1 MDSDNEAYEN
11 APPTKRFKYQ
21 SYSKSLKDV
30 HLPSALE
37 QSKKDHDFEDS
48 ESHFRDALSHW
59 RQLNLSPSFITFAN
73 KASSLSASLPLL
85 LHNWREV
92 VELWISALKSS
103 DDEGFKAL
111 LDLLQKLTIDLRS
124 TLSPV
129 YTDILHELVA
139 LLPRSISAEALTIL
153 LSTFSLIF
161 KHLLVSSADPELLE
175 QTWTAVRSILP
186 KCLPEIQRAMA
197 EVLGALLRRLKAA
210 AREKITALV
219 AADVT
224 GIDDAAAWLFVCA
237 FKSVSQTLHTATQ
250 SILKPLL
257 VFHLSCEIA
266 EPTYT
271 LLRRI
276 LTALI
281 HHVRNSEKFSPVGD
295 LLVSTFMDFMS
306 EVHADNSEGR
316 RRVLE
321 ILSVSCSV
329 RQGSRHTEKHLSQLL
344 TAANSIP
351 ITEEVRLSLLKL
363 SAAVLT
369 AGDMALSMGLGRR
382 FLERSWDH
390 PVFAME
396 LHGTLADLGWG
407 GWKMIALPTL
417 LKKTPILLEKEP
429 VRTLRLLASVHKE
442 KRLGEV
448 DLVWKQRVEQ
458 WVKIRLQNWVL
469 SRESALE
476 LQFILI
482 LSGHFSA
489 EVTPLIISIVNSL
502 CNADPE
508 PDTRDDS
515 FPSPSWVLG
524 ICLPYLSKRPQVELT
539 GRFEPKAWIQKC
551 VVKWYWSPSVI
562 SGLVSLANQSDGDA
576 ADFEELYLF
585 LQKSILSHDSQLR
598 LNALRLLASPAIKVP
613 GPELEVVKRCI
624 QSEEVSLDVQ
634 GVRERVLRMGRVGQI
649 VTDGNRGADLC
660 VRWLVA
666 QLKVNLRL
674 LWSPA
679 AGAIA
684 SLTQQFGDDV
694 WSILFGEVQ
703 EVSLPDYWD
712 NTTASNDDAP
722 AGGDDIWEE
731 ERSWRDP
738 SAHKFRL
745 SVYQWSISSP
755 IPSKSSQVSSV
766 RENIDIRSYET
777 QLVTTLG
784 QCSSLAEKH
793 NHDLISYFLSILD
806 TDNKSKTPRQ
816 KLALW
821 LTLFSKFTNPKA
833 LYATNKLRDLYFSL
847 LSHPDRSLQ
856 SVALSCILTYKSRSL
871 SLYEDRLRLLLDNT
885 RWRDEL
891 TSLSLAEIEAHNRPE
906 IINVVIRL
914 LFGIMLEKRG
924 RSRGYDRRT
933 TILGVLDGCTEEEL
947 GLLVDL
953 MVKPFA
959 ADRHSHQ
966 VELFTVQS
974 TGQMLEKQQLGF
986 LTLLGDLL
994 KNLGPRLTSY
1004 WPALLGTT
1012 INIVSSAQTKLSYS
1026 GQTADNS
1033 DDEIG
1038 DEDEEAMDSLPVAK
1052 ATRAIRQLGIKRF
1065 SDFFQCPV
1073 SFSFEPYLQASFTS
1087 FISPRIP
1094 LLDKENTQSPSA
1106 LLELF
1111 FVWSKSVDHAMA
1123 LVRYNTQL
1131 LPQIYNCLIATNVKP
1146 AVVSRILDIIERL
1159 LALSVEEPAILE
1171 SILKPHLP
1179 LLLTNMSMLIER
1191 KKGSEDLLAERQITV
1206 LSQLAPYSTNADEAK
1221 MLLHLFTPSL
1231 RKSSKV
1237 VSEKVKTDLLTIVGH
1252 LIPLVPKLKD
1262 DSSTEYTKLYEAL
1275 SQMFQTL
1282 RSRNSRLSLVAAF
1295 QSLAAGSTTLPTLVG
1310 LLQSLNSY
1318 SPKRLGEP
1326 DFDRRLKAFTEL
1338 NDSVFT
1344 TLSSRDWAPF
1354 IHQSLYSIQDPDE
1367 LAIRN
1372 SAAHS
1377 MRRFI
1382 DRVAT
1387 RAPDFVA
1394 SFSRILFPGL
1404 KYSLRSKNELVRAEV
1419 LGVLAYTVTT
1429 CEDNATVQDMRM
1441 LLANGD
1447 EEANFFNNIQH
1458 VQIHRRSR
1466 ALRRLADQC
1475 DEHPPRSSTLAGILI
1490 PLVSHYLVPTSPANH
1505 HLVNDAITAVGRLV
1519 KHLAWGAYY
1528 ALIQSYMRL
1537 SKARDESEKT
1547 YVRTLVSLLDN
1558 FHFSIDE
1565 QVSSEGAEDNEANE
1579 DEQQDNLKPLTNTSR
1594 ISDAVNNRLLPELL
1608 KFIESRDSTTE
1619 DTTRIPISI
1628 GIVKV
1633 ALHLPPS
1640 LGEPQITRLLT
1651 VTCQI
1656 LRSKSQE
1663 TRDATRDAL
1672 ARISVTLG
1680 PKYLP
1685 VVIQELRGAL
1695 LRGPHL
1701 HILSYTTHA
1710 LLVHV
1715 TSPEHASVFHTLD
1728 DCVSGVAHVSAEV
1741 IFGESGKDV
1750 RSEDFKTKMRE
1761 VRGSSS
1767 KGLDSFSIL
1776 AKHVTPPYI
1785 SGLLSPLRSI
1795 MRETESVKVMQLVD
1809 EVIKRITTSLN
1820 VNTHLIPTELLLL
1833 SHTLITQNAQF
1844 LKEAPSRK
1852 KSKFKVKDDVVV
1864 QLKRQVMVENDHYS
1878 SNSYRFVVFGLE
1890 LFNTALRRNRFDF
1903 RDTGIISRLESMVV
1917 AIGNTLYSTSSPV
1930 LMSGV
1935 RCVAGLVKCP
1945 LKSMDKSLPVFIKQ
1959 ILDIVRL
1966 AGNTE
1971 SELVQVTLKSLAT
1984 IIRDGLAVD
1993 VKEKDL
1999 VFLLEVLSPDL
2010 EEPSRQ
2016 TTVFTMLR
2024 AIVSRKFV
2032 VPEIYDLMEKVS
2044 ETMVASQSPQVQ
2056 ELCRGVL
2063 LQFLLDY
2070 PQGKGRLRNQ
2080 MTFFAKNLS
2089 YVHES
2094 GRKSVMELLGAVIA
2108 KFQSVLVWE
2117 YADLLFVALVM
2128 VIANDDSAKCTEMA
2142 AQLIKSL
2149 LGRLDDERREV
2160 ILSHLHSWASQ
2171 ESQPRLTQVA
2181 SQVYG
2186 LFVDALQ
2193 AAALSHVPAILE
2205 DVNMSLQRSA
2215 QVLLLAEVDS
2225 DAMEVDLD
2233 WQTPYHSLVV
2243 ISKVIRIFPDLTS
2256 EPDTA
2261 SWQDIVTL
2269 LLFPHSW
2276 VRTASCRLL
2285 GSLFATSPVHAPVDS
2300 DAFSVFS
2307 KSGMIDISKKLC
2319 LQLKSQHLD
2328 EPLSL
2333 QLVKNLFYIGKC
2345 FALSSPV
2352 HEETEE
2358 DESAVNLD
2366 GAGDPEDPEETPKQD
2381 NPLPWLFSKLSY
2393 QVRSAHITR
2402 RNRHNQSN
2410 WHHQPLS
2417 VLRWFAAMASFLEP
2431 KRLEMFLVHILSPV
2445 YRIIEDDTIRDQ
2457 QMDEL
2462 KTLATELQDLV
2473 QSRVGPAAFSTIYN
2487 QIRQGVLGVRRER
2500 KAVRALQVA
2509 TNPEMAYKQKLQKNI
2524 MKKDSRKRK
2533 GDMFSD
2539 RKGSIKRH
2547 RS

>member
-1 MDSDNEAYEN
+1 MDSDNEAYEK
-11 APPTKRFKYQ
+11 AQPAKRFKYQ

-37 QSKKDHDFEDS
+37 QSKRDYDFEDS

-85 LHNWREV
+85 LHNWHEV

-161 KHLLVSSADPELLE
+161 KHLLVSSMDLGLLE

-197 EVLGALLRRLKAA
+197 EVLGALLRRLGVV
-210 AREKITALV
+210 ARGKMAALV

-237 FKSVSQTLHTATQ
+237 CKSVSQTLHTATQ

-257 VFHLSCEIA
+257 VFHLSCKIA

-281 HHVRNSEKFSPVGD
+281 HHVRNSEKFSPIGD
-295 LLVSTFMDFMS
+295 LLISIFMDFMS
-306 EVHADNSEGR
+306 EAYADNTEGR

-321 ILSVSCSV
+321 ILSISCSV
-329 RQGSRHTEKHLSQLL
+329 RQGSRHTDKHLSQLL

-369 AGDMALSMGLGRR
+369 AGDMALSMGLGHR
-382 FLERSWDH
+382 FLERSWDY

-417 LKKTPILLEKEP
+417 LKKTHILLEKEP
-429 VRTLRLLASVHKE
+429 VRTLRLLASVHKG

-458 WVKIRLQNWVL
+458 WVKNRLQHWVM

-476 LQFILI
+476 LQLILI
-482 LSGHFSA
+482 LSGYLSA
-489 EVTPLIISIVNSL
+489 EVTPLIVSIVDSL

-508 PDTRDDS
+508 PDTRNDS

-524 ICLPYLSKRPQVELT
+524 LCLPYLSKRPQEELT
-539 GRFEPKAWIQKC
+539 GRFQLKAWIQKC
-551 VVKWYWSPSVI
+551 VIKWYWSPSVI
-562 SGLVSLANQSDGDA
+562 SGLVSLENQSGGDT
-576 ADFEELYLF
+576 ADYEELYLY

-598 LNALRLLASPAIKVP
+598 LNALRLLVSPAIKVP
-613 GPELEVVKRCI
+613 GPVLEVVKRCLR
-624 QSEEVSLDVQ
+624 SEEVPLDIQ
-634 GVRERVLRMGRVGQI
+634 GIRERVLRMGRVGQN
-649 VTDGNRGADLC
+649 VADQNGGADLC
-660 VRWLVA
+660 ARWLVA
-666 QLKVNLRL
+666 QLKVNLRP

-684 SLTQQFGDDV
+684 SLAQHFGDDV

-703 EVSLPDYWD
+703 AVSQPDYWD
-712 NTTASNDDAP
+712 STAASNDDVP
-722 AGGDDIWEE
+722 EGGDDIWEE

-745 SVYQWSISSP
+745 SVCQWSSSSP
-755 IPSKSSQVSSV
+755 IPSKLSQASTAC
-766 RENIDIRSYET
+766 ENLDIRSYEA

-793 NHDLISYFLSILD
+793 NHDLISYFFSIID
-806 TDNKSKTPRQ
+806 TDSKSKTPRQ
-816 KLALW
+816 KLTLW
-821 LTLFSKFTNPKA
+821 LTLFSKFINPKA
-833 LYATNKLRDLYFSL
+833 LYATDKLRDLYFSL

-856 SVALSCILTYKSRSL
+856 SVALSCILAYKSRSL
-871 SLYEDRLRLLLDNT
+871 SLYEDKLRLLLDNT

-891 TSLSLAEIEAHNRPE
+891 TSLSLAEIEPHNRPE
-906 IINVVIRL
+906 IINVIVRL

-924 RSRGYDRRT
+924 RLRGYDRRT
-933 TILGVLDGCTEEEL
+933 TILGVLDGCTEKEL

-966 VELFTVQS
+966 VKFFTVQS
-974 TGQMLEKQQLGF
+974 TGQTMEKQQMGF

-1012 INIVSSAQTKLSYS
+1012 INIVSSAQTKLSCS
-1026 GQTADNS
+1026 GQAAYNS
-1033 DDEIG
+1033 DDEV
-1038 DEDEEAMDSLPVAK
+1038 DDEEEAVDDLPAK

-1065 SDFFQCPV
+1065 SGFFQCPV
-1073 SFSFEPYLQASFTS
+1073 SFNFEPYLQTSFSS
-1087 FISPRIP
+1087 FISPRVP

-1111 FVWSKSVDHAMA
+1111 SVWSKSVDHAMA
-1123 LVRYNTQL
+1123 LVRYDTQL

-1159 LALSVEEPAILE
+1159 LALSAEEPAILE
-1171 SILKPHLP
+1171 SILKPRLP
-1179 LLLTNMSMLIER
+1179 LLLTNMTMLIER

-1221 MLLHLFTPSL
+1221 MLLRLFTPSL

-1237 VSEKVKTDLLTIVGH
+1237 VSEKVKTDLLNIVSH
-1252 LIPLVPKLKD
+1252 LIPLVPEIKD
-1262 DSSTEYTKLYEAL
+1262 DSSTEYNKLYEAL
-1275 SQMFQTL
+1275 SQMLQTL
-1282 RSRNSRLSLVAAF
+1282 RSRSSRLSLMAAF
-1295 QSLAAGSTTLPTLVG
+1295 QSLAAGSTTLQTFVG

-1318 SPKRLGEP
+1318 SQKCLDEP
-1326 DFDRRLKAFTEL
+1326 DFDRRLKAFAEL

-1354 IHQSLYSIQDPDE
+1354 IYQSLYSIQDPDE

-1382 DRVAT
+1382 ECVAA
-1387 RAPDFVA
+1387 RSPDFVS

-1404 KYSLRSKNELVRAEV
+1404 KYCLRSKNELVRVEA
-1419 LGVLAYTVTT
+1419 LGVLAYAVTT
-1429 CEDNATVQDMRM
+1429 CEDNTTVQDMRM

-1458 VQIHRRSR
+1458 VQVHRRSR

-1475 DEHPPRSSTLAGILI
+1475 DEYPPRSSTLAGILI
-1490 PLVSHYLVPTSPANH
+1490 PLISHYLVPTSPANH
-1505 HLVNDAITAVGRLV
+1505 HLVNDAITAVGRLA

-1565 QVSSEGAEDNEANE
+1565 QASSEGTEDVEVNE
-1579 DEQQDNLKPLTNTSR
+1579 DEQPDHSKPLKNNSR

-1619 DTTRIPISI
+1619 DITRIPISI

-1685 VVIQELRGAL
+1685 LVIQELRGAL

-1701 HILSYTTHA
+1701 HILSYTAHA

-1728 DCVSGVAHVSAEV
+1728 DCVSGVAHISAEV

-1776 AKHVTPPYI
+1776 AKHVTSPYI

-1820 VNTHLIPTELLLL
+1820 VNSHLIPTELLLL

-1844 LKEAPSRK
+1844 LKETPSRK
-1852 KSKFKVKDDVVV
+1852 KTKSNVQDDVVV
-1864 QLKRQVMVENDHYS
+1864 QLKRQVAVENDHYG

-1930 LMSGV
+1930 LISGV

-1971 SELVQVTLKSLAT
+1971 SELVQVALKSLAT
-1984 IIRDGLAVD
+1984 IIRDGPAVD

-1999 VFLLEVLSPDL
+1999 VFLLDILSPDL

-2080 MTFFAKNLS
+2080 MTFLAKNLS

-2108 KFQSVLVWE
+2108 KFQSALVWE

-2171 ESQPRLTQVA
+2171 ESQVRLTQVA

-2193 AAALSHVPAILE
+2193 TAALSHVPAILQ
-2205 DVNMSLQRSA
+2205 DVNLSLQRSA
-2215 QVLLLAEVDS
+2215 QALLLAEVDG

-2243 ISKVIRIFPDLTS
+2243 ISKVVRVFPNLTS
-2256 EPDTA
+2256 EHDTA

-2285 GSLFATSPVHAPVDS
+2285 GSLFATNPVQAPADA

-2307 KSGMIDISKKLC
+2307 KSGMIDVSKKLC

-2345 FALSSPV
+2345 FVLSSPV

-2358 DESAVNLD
+2358 DESTVNLD
-2366 GAGDPEDPEETPKQD
+2366 AIGDLEDLEETPKQD
-2381 NPLPWLFSKLSY
+2381 NPLPC
-2393 QVRSAHITR
+2393 R
-2402 RNRHNQSN
+2402 RNRHNQPN

-2431 KRLEMFLVHILSPV
+2431 KRLEVFLVHILSPV

-2473 QSRVGPAAFSTIYN
+2473 QSRVGSAAFSTIYN

-2509 TNPEMAYKQKLQKNI
+2509 TNPEMAYKRKVQKNI

-2539 RKGSIKRH
+2539 RKGSSIKRH

>member
-1 MDSDNEAYEN
+1 MDSDIETYEN

-59 RQLNLSPSFITFAN
+59 RQLNLSPSFITFGN
-73 KASSLSASLPLL
+73 KAASLSASLPLL

-103 DDEGFKAL
+103 DDEGFRAL

-139 LLPRSISAEALTIL
+139 LLPRSISVEALTIL
-153 LSTFSLIF
+153 LSTFSLVF

-197 EVLGALLRRLKAA
+197 EVLGALLRRLKVA
-210 AREKITALV
+210 AREKIATLV

-237 FKSVSQTLHTATQ
+237 CKSVSQTLHTATQ

-257 VFHLSCEIA
+257 AFHLSCEIA

-281 HHVRNSEKFSPVGD
+281 HHVRNSEKFSPIGD
-295 LLVSTFMDFMS
+295 LLVSAFIDFMS
-306 EVHADNSEGR
+306 EAHADNTEGR

-344 TAANSIP
+344 TAANSVP
-351 ITEEVRLSLLKL
+351 ITEEARLSLLKL

-396 LHGTLADLGWG
+396 LYGTLADLGWG
-407 GWKMIALPTL
+407 GWKIIALPTL
-417 LKKTPILLEKEP
+417 LKKTHILLEKES
-429 VRTLRLLASVHKE
+429 VRSLRLLASVHKE

-458 WVKIRLQNWVL
+458 WVKIRLQNWVM

-482 LSGHFSA
+482 LSGYLSA
-489 EVTPLIISIVNSL
+489 EVTLLIISIVDSL

-508 PDTRDDS
+508 PDTRHDN

-524 ICLPYLSKRPQVELT
+524 LCLPYLSERPQEELT
-539 GRFEPKAWIQKC
+539 GRFQLKAWIQKC

-562 SGLVSLANQSDGDA
+562 SGLVSLANQGEGDA
-576 ADFEELYLF
+576 ANFEELYLF
-585 LQKSILSHDSQLR
+585 LHKSILSHNSRLR
-598 LNALRLLASPAIKVP
+598 LNVLRLIASPAIKVP
-613 GPELEVVKRCI
+613 GPVLEVAKRCL

-666 QLKVNLRL
+666 QLKVNLRP

-694 WSILFGEVQ
+694 WSILFREVQ
-703 EVSLPDYWD
+703 EVSQPDYWN
-712 NTTASNDDAP
+712 NTTTSNDDAP
-722 AGGDDIWEE
+722 EGGDDIWEE

-745 SVYQWSISSP
+745 SVCQWSSSSP
-755 IPSKSSQVSSV
+755 IPSKSSHVSTV
-766 RENIDIRSYET
+766 RENIDIRSYEM

-793 NHDLISYFLSILD
+793 NHDLISYFFSVID
-806 TDNKSKTPRQ
+806 TDSKSKTPRQ

-833 LYATNKLRDLYFSL
+833 LYATDKLRDLYFSL

-856 SVALSCILTYKSRSL
+856 SVALSCIFTYKSRSL
-871 SLYEDRLRLLLDNT
+871 LLYEDKLRLLLDTT

-891 TSLSLAEIEAHNRPE
+891 TSLSLAEIEPHNRPE
-906 IINVVIRL
+906 IIDVIMRL

-966 VELFTVQS
+966 VEPFTVQS
-974 TGQMLEKQQLGF
+974 TGQVSEKQQMGF
-986 LTLLGDLL
+986 LALLGDLL

-1012 INIVSSAQTKLSYS
+1012 INTLSSAQTRLTHSS
-1026 GQTADNS
+1026 QAADSS
-1033 DDEIG
+1033 DDEVDDQ
-1038 DEDEEAMDSLPVAK
+1038 DEDAVDDLPVAK
-1052 ATRAIRQLGIKRF
+1052 ATRAIRQLGTKRF

-1073 SFSFEPYLQASFTS
+1073 SFNFEPYLQASFTS

-1094 LLDKENTQSPSA
+1094 LLDKENIQSPSA
-1106 LLELF
+1106 LLELC

-1123 LVRYNTQL
+1123 LVRYDTQL
-1131 LPQIYNCLIATNVKP
+1131 LPQIYNCLVATNVKP

-1159 LALSVEEPAILE
+1159 LALSSEEPAILQ

-1179 LLLTNMSMLIER
+1179 LLLTNMTMLIER

-1221 MLLHLFTPSL
+1221 MLLRLFTPSL
-1231 RKSSKV
+1231 RKSFKV
-1237 VSEKVKTDLLTIVGH
+1237 VSEKVKTDLLTIVSH
-1252 LIPLVPKLKD
+1252 LIPLVPELKD
-1262 DSSTEYTKLYEAL
+1262 DSSTEYNKLYDAL

-1282 RSRNSRLSLVAAF
+1282 RSRNSRLSLMAAF
-1295 QSLAAGSTTLPTLVG
+1295 QSLGAGSTTLQTFVG

-1318 SPKRLGEP
+1318 SPKRLDEP
-1326 DFDRRLKAFTEL
+1326 DFDRRLKAYTEL
-1338 NDSVFT
+1338 NES
-1344 TLSSRDWAPF
+1344 
-1354 IHQSLYSIQDPDE
+1354 SLYSIQDPDE

-1387 RAPDFVA
+1387 CAPDFVA

-1404 KYSLRSKNELVRAEV
+1404 KNSLRSKNELVRAEA
-1419 LGVLAYTVTT
+1419 LGVLAYAVTT
-1429 CEDNATVQDMRM
+1429 CEDNAAVQDMRM

-1475 DEHPPRSSTLAGILI
+1475 DEHPPRNSTLAGILI
-1490 PLVSHYLVPTSPANH
+1490 PLISHYLVPTSPANH
-1505 HLVNDAITAVGRLV
+1505 HLVNDAITAVGRLA

-1565 QVSSEGAEDNEANE
+1565 QASSEGAEDVEADENEQPN
-1579 DEQQDNLKPLTNTSR
+1579 NSKSLKNVSR

-1685 VVIQELRGAL
+1685 LVIQELRGAL

-1728 DCVSGVAHVSAEV
+1728 DCVSGVAHISAEV

-1820 VNTHLIPTELLLL
+1820 VNTHLIPTDLLSL

-1852 KSKFKVKDDVVV
+1852 KFKSKVKDDVVV
-1864 QLKRQVMVENDHYS
+1864 QLKRQVTVDNDHYS
-1878 SNSYRFVVFGLE
+1878 NNSYRFVVFGLE
-1890 LFNTALRRNRFDF
+1890 LFNTAMRRNRFDF

-1971 SELVQVTLKSLAT
+1971 SELVQMTLKSLAT
-1984 IIRDGLAVD
+1984 IIRDGPAVD

-2080 MTFFAKNLS
+2080 MTFLAKNLS

-2142 AQLIKSL
+2142 AQLVKSL

-2160 ILSHLHSWASQ
+2160 VLSHLHSWASQ

-2193 AAALSHVPAILE
+2193 TSALSHVPAILQ
-2205 DVNMSLQRSA
+2205 DVNLSLQRSA
-2215 QVLLLAEVDS
+2215 QALLLAEVDG

-2243 ISKVIRIFPDLTS
+2243 ISKVIRVFPDLTA

-2276 VRTASCRLL
+2276 ARMASCRLL
-2285 GSLFATSPVHAPVDS
+2285 GSLLATSPVHAPVDS

-2307 KSGMIDISKKLC
+2307 KSDMIDVSKKLC
-2319 LQLKSQHLD
+2319 LQLRSQHLD

-2345 FALSSPV
+2345 FSLLSPV
-2352 HEETEE
+2352 HEDNED
-2358 DESAVNLD
+2358 DESIVNLD
-2366 GAGDPEDPEETPKQD
+2366 GAEEPEDSEETPKQD

-2393 QVRSAHITR
+2393 Q
-2402 RNRHNQSN
+2402 SN

-2417 VLRWFAAMASFLEP
+2417 ILKWFAAMASFLEP
-2431 KRLEMFLVHILSPV
+2431 KSLEMFLVHILSPV

-2500 KAVRALQVA
+2500 KAMRALQVA
-2509 TNPEMAYKQKLQKNI
+2509 TNPEIAYKRKLQKNI

>member
-1 MDSDNEAYEN
+1 MDSDNEVYEN
-11 APPTKRFKYQ
+11 APETKRFKYQ
-21 SYSKSLKDV
+21 SYSRSLKDV

-59 RQLNLSPSFITFAN
+59 RQLNLSPSFIGFAN

-92 VELWISALKSS
+92 VGLWISALKSS

-111 LDLLQKLTIDLRS
+111 LDLLQKMIIDLRS
-124 TLSPV
+124 TLSPA
-129 YTDILHELVA
+129 YTDILRELLA
-139 LLPRSISAEALTIL
+139 LLPRSIPAEALTSL

-161 KHLLVSSADPELLE
+161 KHLLVSSTDPNLLE
-175 QTWTAVRSILP
+175 QTWTVMRNILP

-197 EVLGALLRRLKAA
+197 EVLGALLRRLKVPL
-210 AREKITALV
+210 REKIAVLV
-219 AADVT
+219 ATDVT
-224 GIDDAAAWLFVCA
+224 GIDDAVAWLFVCA
-237 FKSVSQTLHTATQ
+237 CKSVSQTLHTATQ
-250 SILKPLL
+250 SIIKPLL
-257 VFHLSCEIA
+257 AFHMSCDIA

-281 HHVRNSEKFSPVGD
+281 HHVKNSEKFSPIGD
-295 LLVSTFMDFMS
+295 LLVSTFTDFMS
-306 EVHADNSEGR
+306 EQNADNSEGR
-316 RRVLE
+316 QRVIE

-351 ITEEVRLSLLKL
+351 ITEAVRPSLLKL

-382 FLERSWDH
+382 FLEHCWDH
-390 PVFAME
+390 PVFAIE
-396 LHGTLADLGWG
+396 LHGALADLGWG

-417 LKKTPILLEKEP
+417 LKKTPLLLENEP
-429 VRTLRLLASVHKE
+429 VRTLQLLASVHKE
-442 KRLGEV
+442 KRLGEI

-458 WVKIRLQNWVL
+458 WVKNRLQNWVM

-476 LQFILI
+476 LQFIVI
-482 LSGHFSA
+482 LSGYLSA
-489 EVTPLIISIVNSL
+489 EVTPLIISIVDSL

-508 PDTRDDS
+508 PDTRSDS

-524 ICLPYLSKRPQVELT
+524 LCLPYLSKRPQEEL
-539 GRFEPKAWIQKC
+539 RDRVQMKAWTQKC
-551 VVKWYWSPSVI
+551 VAKWYWSPSVV
-562 SGLVSLANQSDGDA
+562 SGLVSFTNQSDGDA
-576 ADFEELYLF
+576 ADFEELYPF
-585 LQKSILSHDSQLR
+585 LRKSILSHDLQLR

-613 GPELEVVKRCI
+613 DTVLEVVKRCL

-634 GVRERVLRMGRVGQI
+634 GLRERVLRMGRVGQI
-649 VTDGNRGADLC
+649 VTDGNSGPDLC

-666 QLKVNLRL
+666 QLKVNLRP

-684 SLTQQFGDDV
+684 SLTQQFGGDV
-694 WSILFGEVQ
+694 WSILFKEVQ
-703 EVSLPDYWD
+703 EVSQPDYWD
-712 NTTASNDDAP
+712 NIKSSKDDEHE
-722 AGGDDIWEE
+722 GGDDIWEE

-745 SVYQWSISSP
+745 SVYQWSSSSL
-755 IPSKSSQVSSV
+755 IPSKSSQSSTV
-766 RENIDIRSYET
+766 RENLDVRSYET

-793 NHDLISYFLSILD
+793 NHDLISYFLSIID
-806 TDNKSKTPRQ
+806 ADSKSKLPRQ

-833 LYATNKLRDLYFSL
+833 LYATDKLRDLYFSL

-856 SVALSCILTYKSRSL
+856 TVVLSCILNYKSRSL
-871 SLYEDRLRLLLDNT
+871 SLYEDKLRLLLDDT
-885 RWRDEL
+885 QWRDEL
-891 TSLSLAEIEAHNRPE
+891 TSLSLAEIEPHDRRE
-906 IINVVIRL
+906 VIDVVVRL
-914 LFGIMLEKRG
+914 LFGIMLENRG

-953 MVKPFA
+953 MVKPFI

-966 VELFTVQS
+966 GEMFTVHS
-974 TGQMLEKQQLGF
+974 VGQVLEKQQMGF

-994 KNLGPRLTSY
+994 KILGPRLISY

-1012 INIVSSAQTKLSYS
+1012 INIVSGAQTKLSCS
-1026 GQTADNS
+1026 NQVADNS
-1033 DDEIG
+1033 DDEVDDQ
-1038 DEDEEAMDSLPVAK
+1038 DEKAVDGLSVVK

-1065 SDFFQCPV
+1065 SDFFQCPI
-1073 SFSFEPYLQASFTS
+1073 SFNFEPYLHASFNS

-1106 LLELF
+1106 LLDLF
-1111 FVWSKSVDHAMA
+1111 FIWSKSFDHAMT
-1123 LVRYNTQL
+1123 LVRHDTQL

-1146 AVVSRILDIIERL
+1146 AVTSRILDIIERL
-1159 LALSVEEPAILE
+1159 LSLSTEEPAILE

-1179 LLLTNMSMLIER
+1179 LLLTNMSILIER
-1191 KKGSEDLLAERQITV
+1191 KKGSEDPLAERQITV
-1206 LSQLAPYSTNADEAK
+1206 LSQLAPYSTNAEEAK
-1221 MLLHLFTPSL
+1221 MLLHLFSPSL
-1231 RKSSKV
+1231 RKSSRV
-1237 VSEKVKTDLLTIVGH
+1237 VPEKVKTDLLTIISH
-1252 LIPLVPKLKD
+1252 LIPLVPELKD
-1262 DSSTEYTKLYEAL
+1262 NSSTEYFKLYEAL
-1275 SQMFQTL
+1275 SQMFLTL
-1282 RSRNSRLSLVAAF
+1282 RSRNARVRLVAAF
-1295 QSLAAGSTTLPTLVG
+1295 QSLVAGSRTLQSFIG

-1318 SPKRLGEP
+1318 STKRLDEP
-1326 DFDRRLKAFTEL
+1326 DFDRRLKAFAEL

-1344 TLSSRDWAPF
+1344 TLSSGDWVPF
-1354 IHQSLYSIQDPDE
+1354 VYQSLYSIQDPDE

-1377 MRRFI
+1377 LRHFI
-1382 DRVAT
+1382 DQVAT

-1404 KYSLRSKNELVRAEV
+1404 KHSLRSKNELVRAEV

-1429 CEDNATVQDMRM
+1429 CGDNAAVQDMRI
-1441 LLANGD
+1441 LLASGD

-1475 DEHPPRSSTLAGILI
+1475 DEHPPRNSTLSGILI
-1490 PLVSHYLVPTSPANH
+1490 PLIAHYLVPTSPSNH
-1505 HLVNDAITAVGRLV
+1505 HLVNDAITAVGRLA

-1547 YVRTLVSLLDN
+1547 YVRTLVALLDN
-1558 FHFSIDE
+1558 FHFSMDE
-1565 QVSSEGAEDNEANE
+1565 QAMSEGIEDDEASEEGPPNSSTP
-1579 DEQQDNLKPLTNTSR
+1579 LKNTSR
-1594 ISDAVNNRLLPELL
+1594 ISDAVNNRLLPDLL

-1619 DTTRIPISI
+1619 DITRIPISI
-1628 GIVKV
+1628 GIAKV
-1633 ALHLPPS
+1633 ALHLPLS

-1680 PKYLP
+1680 PKYLSLI
-1685 VVIQELRGAL
+1685 IQELRGAL

-1728 DCVSGVAHVSAEV
+1728 DCVNGVAHISAEV

-1750 RSEDFKTKMRE
+1750 RAEDFKTKMRE

-1776 AKHVTPPYI
+1776 AKYVTPPYI

-1795 MRETESVKVMQLVD
+1795 MRETESAKVMQLVD

-1820 VNTHLIPTELLLL
+1820 MNTHLIPTELLLL

-1844 LKEAPSRK
+1844 LQEAPSRK
-1852 KSKFKVKDDVVV
+1852 KFKAKIKDDIVV
-1864 QLKRQVMVENDHYS
+1864 QLKRQVTIENDHYS

-1890 LFNTALRRNRFDF
+1890 LFNTALRWNRFDF

-1917 AIGNTLYSTSSPV
+1917 TIGNTLYSTSSPV

-1971 SELVQVTLKSLAT
+1971 SELVQVALKSLAT
-1984 IIRDGLAVD
+1984 IIRDRPAVD

-1999 VFLLEVLSPDL
+1999 IFLLEVLSPDL

-2016 TTVFTMLR
+2016 ATVFTLLR

-2080 MTFFAKNLS
+2080 MTFLAKNLS

-2094 GRKSVMELLGAVIA
+2094 GRKSVLELLGAVVT
-2108 KFQSVLVWE
+2108 KFQSMLVWE

-2149 LGRLDDERREV
+2149 LGRLDDEHREV
-2160 ILSHLHSWASQ
+2160 ILSHLHAWASQ
-2171 ESQPRLTQVA
+2171 ESQPRLTQVS

-2193 AAALSHVPAILE
+2193 AAASRHVPAILQ
-2205 DVNMSLQRSA
+2205 DANLSLQRSA
-2215 QVLLLAEVDS
+2215 QMLLLAEINN
-2225 DAMEVDLD
+2225 DAVEVDFD

-2243 ISKVIRIFPDLTS
+2243 ISKVIHVFPDLTS
-2256 EPDTA
+2256 QSDTA
-2261 SWQDIVTL
+2261 SWQSIVTL

-2285 GSLFATSPVHAPVDS
+2285 GSLLATSPVRAPLDS
-2300 DAFSVFS
+2300 DTFSAFS

-2319 LQLKSQHLD
+2319 LQLKGQHLD

-2345 FALSSPV
+2345 FALSTSVPP
-2352 HEETEE
+2352 ETAE
-2358 DESAVNLD
+2358 DESIVELD
-2366 GAGDPEDPEETPKQD
+2366 EAEDPEETPKQD

-2402 RNRHNQSN
+2402 RNRHNQPN

-2431 KRLEMFLVHILSPV
+2431 ERLEMYLVHILSPV

-2473 QSRVGPAAFSTIYN
+2473 QSRVSPAAFSTIYN
-2487 QIRQGVLGVRRER
+2487 QIRQGLLGVRRER
-2500 KAVRALQVA
+2500 KAVKALQVA
-2509 TNPEMAYKQKLQKNI
+2509 TNPEMASKRKLQKNI

-2539 RKGSIKRH
+2539 GKGKIKRH

>member
-1 MDSDNEAYEN
+1 
-11 APPTKRFKYQ
+11 
-21 SYSKSLKDV
+21 
-30 HLPSALE
+30 
-37 QSKKDHDFEDS
+37 
-48 ESHFRDALSHW
+48 
-59 RQLNLSPSFITFAN
+59 
-73 KASSLSASLPLL
+73 
-85 LHNWREV
+85 
-92 VELWISALKSS
+92 
-103 DDEGFKAL
+103 
-111 LDLLQKLTIDLRS
+111 
-124 TLSPV
+124 
-129 YTDILHELVA
+129 
-139 LLPRSISAEALTIL
+139 
-153 LSTFSLIF
+153 
-161 KHLLVSSADPELLE
+161 
-175 QTWTAVRSILP
+175 
-186 KCLPEIQRAMA
+186 MA
-197 EVLGALLRRLKAA
+197 EVLGALLRRLKVAS
-210 AREKITALV
+210 REKITALV

-237 FKSVSQTLHTATQ
+237 CKSVSQTLHTATQ
-250 SILKPLL
+250 SIIKPLL
-257 VFHLSCEIA
+257 AFHLSCEIA

-281 HHVRNSEKFSPVGD
+281 HHVKNSEKFSPIGD
-295 LLVSTFMDFMS
+295 LLVSTFTDFMS
-306 EVHADNSEGR
+306 ETNSNNLEGR
-316 RRVLE
+316 RRVME

-344 TAANSIP
+344 TVANSVP

-382 FLERSWDH
+382 FLEHSWDH

-417 LKKTPILLEKEP
+417 LKKTSLLLETEP
-429 VRTLRLLASVHKE
+429 GRTLHLLSLVHKE
-442 KRLGEV
+442 KKLGEV

-458 WVKIRLQNWVL
+458 WVKNRLQNWVM

-476 LQFILI
+476 LQSILI
-482 LSGHFSA
+482 LSGYFSA
-489 EVTPLIISIVNSL
+489 EVTPLIISIVDSL
-502 CNADPE
+502 CNADSE
-508 PDTRDDS
+508 TATRNDS

-524 ICLPYLSKRPQVELT
+524 LCLPYLSKRPQEELRERLQLKVWT
-539 GRFEPKAWIQKC
+539 QKC
-551 VVKWYWSPSVI
+551 VAKWYWSPSVI

-598 LNALRLLASPAIKVP
+598 LSALRLLASPAIKVP
-613 GPELEVVKRCI
+613 GPVLEVVKCCL

-649 VTDGNRGADLC
+649 VTDGTRGPDLC

-666 QLKVNLRL
+666 QLKVNLRP

-694 WSILFGEVQ
+694 WAILFREVQ
-703 EVSLPDYWD
+703 EVSQPDYWD
-712 NTTASNDDAP
+712 ITTSSNDDVP
-722 AGGDDIWEE
+722 EGGDDIWEE

-745 SVYQWSISSP
+745 SVYQWSSSSP
-755 IPSKSSQVSSV
+755 IPSKSSQSSTV
-766 RENIDIRSYET
+766 RGNLDVRSYEM

-793 NHDLISYFLSILD
+793 NHALISYFFSIID
-806 TDNKSKTPRQ
+806 TDTRSKTPRQ

-833 LYATNKLRDLYFSL
+833 LYATDKLQDLYFSL

-871 SLYEDRLRLLLDNT
+871 ALYEDKLRLLLDNT

-891 TSLSLAEIEAHNRPE
+891 TSLNLAEIEPHDRPE
-906 IINVVIRL
+906 IIDVIVRL
-914 LFGIMLEKRG
+914 LFGIMLEKKG

-966 VELFTVQS
+966 GQVFIVQS
-974 TGQMLEKQQLGF
+974 MGQVLEKQQMGY
-986 LTLLGDLL
+986 LTLLDDLL
-994 KNLGPRLTSY
+994 KNLGPRLTLY
-1004 WPALLGTT
+1004 WPSLLGTV
-1012 INIVSSAQTKLSYS
+1012 INIVSGAQTKLSCS
-1026 GQTADNS
+1026 DQAVDNS
-1033 DDEIG
+1033 DDGAG
-1038 DEDEEAMDSLPVAK
+1038 DPDEEILDDLPVAK
-1052 ATRAIRQLGIKRF
+1052 ATRTIRQLGIKRF
-1065 SDFFQCPV
+1065 SDFFRCPV
-1073 SFSFEPYLQASFTS
+1073 SFNFEPYLQASFSS

-1111 FVWSKSVDHAMA
+1111 FVWSKSVDHAVA
-1123 LVRYNTQL
+1123 LVRYDIQL

-1146 AVVSRILDIIERL
+1146 AVVSRVLDIIGRL
-1159 LALSVEEPAILE
+1159 LSLSAEEPAILE

-1179 LLLTNMSMLIER
+1179 LLLTNMSILIER

-1221 MLLHLFTPSL
+1221 MLLRLFTPSL
-1231 RKSSKV
+1231 RKSSKMV
-1237 VSEKVKTDLLTIVGH
+1237 PEKVKTDLLTIVSH
-1252 LIPLVPKLKD
+1252 LIPLVPELKD
-1262 DSSTEYTKLYEAL
+1262 DSSTEYSKLYEAL
-1275 SQMFQTL
+1275 SQMFQSL
-1282 RSRNSRLSLVAAF
+1282 RSRNARLSLVTAF
-1295 QSLAAGSTTLPTLVG
+1295 QSLAAGSTTLQSLIR
-1310 LLQSLNSY
+1310 LLESLNSY
-1318 SPKRLGEP
+1318 SIKRLDEP

-1338 NDSVFT
+1338 NGSVFI
-1344 TLSSRDWAPF
+1344 TLTSGDWAPF
-1354 IHQSLYSIQDPDE
+1354 IYQSLYSIQDPDE

-1387 RAPDFVA
+1387 GASDFVA

-1404 KYSLRSKNELVRAEV
+1404 KHSLRSKNELVRAEV
-1419 LGVLAYTVTT
+1419 LGVLAYAVTT
-1429 CEDNATVQDMRM
+1429 CEDNATVQDMRI

-1475 DEHPPRSSTLAGILI
+1475 DEHPPRSSTLSGILI
-1490 PLVSHYLVPTSPANH
+1490 PLIAHYLVPTSPANH
-1505 HLVNDAITAVGRLV
+1505 HLVNDAITAVGRLA

-1537 SKARDESEKT
+1537 SKAKDESEKI
-1547 YVRTLVSLLDN
+1547 YVRTLVALLDN
-1558 FHFSIDE
+1558 FHFSMDE
-1565 QVSSEGAEDNEANE
+1565 QASSEGAEDNEANE
-1579 DEQQDNLKPLTNTSR
+1579 DEPPDSSKLSKNNSR

-1685 VVIQELRGAL
+1685 LIIQELRGAL

-1710 LLVHV
+1710 LLVHI

-1728 DCVSGVAHVSAEV
+1728 GCVSGVAHISAEV

-1767 KGLDSFSIL
+1767 KGMDSFSIL

-1820 VNTHLIPTELLLL
+1820 VNTHLTPTELLMPNSSKKLL
-1833 SHTLITQNAQF
+1833 
-1844 LKEAPSRK
+1844 RV
-1852 KSKFKVKDDVVV
+1852 KSTKPKVKDDIAV
-1864 QLKRQVMVENDHYS
+1864 QLKRQVAVENDHYS
-1878 SNSYRFVVFGLE
+1878 NNSYRFVVFGLE

-1959 ILDIVRL
+1959 MLDIVRL

-1971 SELVQVTLKSLAT
+1971 SELVQVALKSLAT
-1984 IIRDGLAVD
+1984 IIRDGPAVD

-1999 VFLLEVLSPDL
+1999 VFLLEILSPDL
-2010 EEPSRQ
+2010 EDPSRQ

-2070 PQGKGRLRNQ
+2070 PQGKGRMRNQ
-2080 MTFFAKNLS
+2080 MTFLAKNLS

-2108 KFQSVLVWE
+2108 KFQSALVWE

-2142 AQLIKSL
+2142 AQLVKSL
-2149 LGRLDDERREV
+2149 LGRLDDERRDV

-2193 AAALSHVPAILE
+2193 TAASPHIPAILQ
-2205 DVNMSLQRSA
+2205 DTNLSLRRSA
-2215 QVLLLAEVDS
+2215 HVLLHAEVDS
-2225 DAMEVDLD
+2225 DVMEVDLD

-2243 ISKVIRIFPDLTS
+2243 ISKVIRVFPDLTS
-2256 EPDTA
+2256 QPDTA
-2261 SWQDIVTL
+2261 PWQDIVTL
-2269 LLFPHSW
+2269 LLFPHAW

-2285 GSLFATSPVHAPVDS
+2285 GSFFATSPIHAPVDS
-2300 DAFSVFS
+2300 DTLSVFS

-2328 EPLSL
+2328 ELLSL

-2352 HEETEE
+2352 HETKD
-2358 DESAVNLD
+2358 DESTADLD
-2366 GAGDPEDPEETPKQD
+2366 GVGESEDPEETPKQD

-2402 RNRHNQSN
+2402 RNRHNQPN

-2457 QMDEL
+2457 QMGTSLYSYLFDAKLTSVLDEL

-2473 QSRVGPAAFSTIYN
+2473 QSRVGPGAFSAIYN

-2509 TNPEMAYKQKLQKNI
+2509 TNPEMASKRKLQKNI

-2539 RKGSIKRH
+2539 RKGKVKRH